1 MTVMNYGNYGN
12 SGCGQ
17 RNKKAEIQIVN
28 GSGGSCTTDGKVYP
42 YGQEIKWNSESLL
55 NDCDDSNIFDPTSRN
70 LGLKIIR
77 EDPSKR
83 YCLNELKVKLNDP
96 SSTTYK
102 LTMGDDWRYHSG
114 PKNNQDPYNLNKQ

>member
-1 MTVMNYGNYGN
+1 MTVMNYG
-12 SGCGQ
+12 GCGQ

-28 GSGGSCTTDGKVYP
+28 GSGGSCTTKGKVYP

-55 NDCDDSNIFDPTSRN
+55 NDCDEDIFDPKSSN

-77 EDPSKR
+77 EVKEK
-83 YCLNELKVKLNDP
+83 YCITELKVKLNDP

-102 LTMGDDWRYHSG
+102 LTMDDDWREYSG
-114 PKNNQDPYNLNKQ
+114 PDNNQDPYNLKRQ